1 LKADLHCQTKSKE
14 FGLFSKQVWTAEK
27 TCAGGFEL
35 PLHHKIKKM
44 KTVLVTGAS
53 AGIGKATA
61 IYLAQNGYN
70 VYGAARRTDKM
81 EDLKAY
87 GIKPVSLDV
96 TKDESVVACVNQI
109 LKEAGSIDV
118 LVNNAGFGSYG
129 AIEDVSMEEA
139 RYQFEVNVF
148 GAMRVT
154 QLVLPKMR
162 EHKFGKIINISS
174 VGGKVSMAF
183 GGWYHASK
191 FAMEALSDAMRN
203 EVKQFG
209 IDVIVIEPGGIKSEW
224 GGIAMDS
231 AMRVSGKTVY
241 KDLVA
246 KSEKAFKNIEEKVPE
261 PIVIAKLIKE
271 SIEAKNPKTRYVGGY
286 MAKPIL
292 FMRKIFSD
300 KMMDRIIMSQ
310 MK

>member
-1 LKADLHCQTKSKE
+1 
-14 FGLFSKQVWTAEK
+14 
-27 TCAGGFEL
+27 
-35 PLHHKIKKM
+35 
-44 KTVLVTGAS
+44 
-53 AGIGKATA
+53 
-61 IYLAQNGYN
+61 
-70 VYGAARRTDKM
+70 
-81 EDLKAY
+81 
-87 GIKPVSLDV
+87 
-96 TKDESVVACVNQI
+96 
-109 LKEAGSIDV
+109 
-118 LVNNAGFGSYG
+118 
-129 AIEDVSMEEA
+129 
-139 RYQFEVNVF
+139 
-148 GAMRVT
+148 
-154 QLVLPKMR
+154 LPKMR